1 MSAVGSTSVRRGWLR
16 DCGGALVLRSERE
29 ATPEL
34 CREME
39 AVEQAPQ
46 RPWRTEA
53 SRREAGT
60 AVASIAGRVGKKRSW
75 HPGHFFFGDLW
86 ESRREA
92 EEQIGKGKEALGW
105 LEEQWGYC
113 VCLKKTTNPPKPNLK
128 AG

>member
-1 MSAVGSTSVRRGWLR
+1 M
-16 DCGGALVLRSERE
+16 RSERE

-75 HPGHFFFGDLW
+75 HPGHFFVGDLW

-92 EEQIGKGKEALGW
+92 EEQIGPNPQGCITSHHFCFCDIIPWPQLKGER
-105 LEEQWGYC
+105 
-113 VCLKKTTNPPKPNLK
+113 VPT
-128 AG
+128 

>member
-1 MSAVGSTSVRRGWLR
+1 MQVLSEGCQLRVGLVSAVGSTSVRRGWLR
-16 DCGGALVLRSERE
+16 DFGGALMLSERE

-46 RPWRTEA
+46 GPRRTEA

-75 HPGHFFFGDLW
+75 HPGHFFCW
-86 ESRREA
+86 
-92 EEQIGKGKEALGW
+92 
-105 LEEQWGYC
+105 
-113 VCLKKTTNPPKPNLK
+113 
-128 AG
+128 